1 MKKRILA
8 TACAAILCLCGCAA
22 GGGAGDAAQPADE
35 STVPFVEET
44 LDDSGIDRFV
54 SIPEYKGIELTK
66 EAVTV
71 TDADLKEA
79 YDVDLNQYRIDVPDM
94 EIADYFWVTMDYE
107 GLIDGESFAGSSA
120 TNYDLK
126 IGQGTFPES
135 FESQLIGH
143 KQGDNLTIDVEFP
156 EDYDNR
162 DIAGKTATYDITI
175 TRVSVAL
182 GEPTPDWTRM
192 YFGQSV
198 DEYKAAKLEEV
209 TAELAAGADTK
220 LRTDAWFAV
229 FDQSEVL
236 AYPEDMIE
244 TWTKYSQ
251 DSYSRYA
258 EKLGMKYEDFLAEYG
273 VTEAAISENAKR
285 YVKSYLV
292 ATAIMEN
299 EGIDEDDQ
307 SYRTKK
313 NELLSSSGYAS
324 EDAAVANGISSENID
339 MTVRYYLAC
348 DIILDNAKIQGDASA
363 ESVAETQ
370 EENQEEPQEE
380 STVAVSETGEEDT
393 QEEYTQ
399 EENYTEDEETTEE
412 ETYNEDY
419 DEE

>member
-22 GGGAGDAAQPADE
+22 GGGAGDAVLPADE
-35 STVPFVEET
+35 SAVPVVEET

-54 SIPEYKGIELTK
+54 SIPEYKGVELTK
-66 EAVTV
+66 DTVDVTE
-71 TDADLKEA
+71 ADLKEA

-135 FESQLIGH
+135 FESQLMGH
-143 KQGDNLTIDVEFP
+143 KQGDSLTIDVDFP
-156 EDYDNR
+156 EEYDNR
-162 DIAGKTATYDITI
+162 DIAGKTATYNITI

-182 GEPTPDWTRM
+182 GEPTADWTRM

-209 TAELAAGADTK
+209 TANLTAEADTK

-236 AYPEDMIE
+236 AYPEDMIG

-251 DSYSRYA
+251 DSYARSA
-258 EKLGMKYEDFLAEYG
+258 EKLGMEYEDFLAEYG
-273 VTEAAISENAKR
+273 VTETAINENAKR

-307 SYRTKK
+307 IYRAKK

-348 DIILDNAKIQGDASA
+348 DIIMDNAKIQGADSS
-363 ESVAETQ
+363 ESV
-370 EENQEEPQEE
+370 EEPREE
-380 STVAVSETGEEDT
+380 SSAAVSETGEEDT
-393 QEEYTQ
+393 QEEYT
-399 EENYTEDEETTEE
+399 EEESYTEDEENTEE

>member
-8 TACAAILCLCGCAA
+8 TACAAMICLCGCAA
-22 GGGAGDAAQPADE
+22 GGGGDAVQPADE
-35 STVPFVEET
+35 STVPVVGETVE
-44 LDDSGIDRFV
+44 DAGIDRFV
-54 SIPEYKGIELTK
+54 SIPEYKGIELVK
-66 EAVTV
+66 ETVEV

-143 KQGDNLTIDVEFP
+143 KQGDSLTIDVEFP

-182 GEPTPDWTRM
+182 GEPTADWTRM

-209 TAELAAGADTK
+209 TAGLTAEADTK
-220 LRTDAWFAV
+220 LRTDAWFEI
-229 FDQSEVL
+229 FDKSEVL

-244 TWTKYSQ
+244 IWTKYSR
-251 DSYSRYA
+251 DTYTRYA
-258 EKLGMKYEDFLAEYG
+258 EKLGMEYEDFLAEYG
-273 VTEAAISENAKR
+273 VTETAISENALR

-307 SYRTKK
+307 IYRSKK

-348 DIILDNAKIQGDASA
+348 DIILDNAKITGALADDA
-363 ESVAETQ
+363 
-370 EENQEEPQEE
+370 EE
-380 STVAVSETGEEDT
+380 SEEATALESAAEVSETGEEDT
-393 QEEYTQ
+393 QEEYT
-399 EENYTEDEETTEE
+399 EEDNYTEDEEYTGEE
-412 ETYNEDY
+412 NGNEDY

>member
-8 TACAAILCLCGCAA
+8 TLCASILCFCGC
-22 GGGAGDAAQPADE
+22 GAGSGAGETVQPADE
-35 STVPFVEET
+35 STVPVVEET
-44 LDDSGIDRFV
+44 LADAGIDRFV
-54 SIPEYKGIELTK
+54 SIPEYKGVELAKDTVK
-66 EAVTV
+66 VTE
-71 TDADLKEA
+71 ADLKEA

-107 GLIDGESFAGSSA
+107 GLIDGESFAGSTA

-143 KQGDNLTIDVEFP
+143 KQGDSLTIDVEFP

-162 DIAGKTATYDITI
+162 DIAGKTATYNITI

-182 GEPTPDWTRM
+182 GEPTADWTRM

-209 TAELAAGADTK
+209 TAKLDSEADTK

-229 FDQSEVL
+229 FDKSEVL
-236 AYPEDMIE
+236 AYPEDMIGI
-244 TWTKYSQ
+244 WTKYSQ
-251 DSYSRYA
+251 DTYARYA
-258 EKLGMKYEDFLAEYG
+258 EKLGMEYEDFLAEYG
-273 VTEAAISENAKR
+273 VTETAISENAMR

-307 SYRTKK
+307 IYRTKK

-348 DIILDNAKIQGDASA
+348 DIIMDNAKINGAETAESA
-363 ESVAETQ
+363 EATQ
-370 EENQEEPQEE
+370 EE
-380 STVAVSETGEEDT
+380 SAAAVSETDDEDT
-393 QEEYTQ
+393 QEENT
-399 EENYTEDEETTEE
+399 EETTYTEDEENTEE
-412 ETYNEDY
+412 ETYDEDY

>member
-8 TACAAILCLCGCAA
+8 TTCAAIICLCGCAA
-22 GGGAGDAAQPADE
+22 GGGAGDTALPADE
-35 STVPFVEET
+35 STVPVVEET
-44 LDDSGIDRFV
+44 VDGAGIDRFV
-54 SIPEYKGIELTK
+54 SVPEYKGIELTK
-66 EAVTV
+66 EAVKV
-71 TDADLKEA
+71 TEADLKEA

-135 FESQLIGH
+135 FESQLMGH
-143 KQGDNLTIDVEFP
+143 KQGDNLTIDVNFP
-156 EDYDNR
+156 EEYDNR
-162 DIAGKTATYDITI
+162 DIAGKTATYNITI

-209 TAELAAGADTK
+209 TANLAAEADTK
-220 LRTDAWFAV
+220 LRTNAWFTV

-236 AYPEDMIE
+236 AYPEEMIE

-251 DSYSRYA
+251 DSYARYA
-258 EKLGMKYEDFLAEYG
+258 EKLGMEYEDFLAEYG
-273 VTEAAISENAKR
+273 VTETAISENAKR

-292 ATAIMEN
+292 ATSIMEN

-307 SYRTKK
+307 VYRAKK

-348 DIILDNAKIQGDASA
+348 DIIMDNAKVQGADSS
-363 ESVAETQ
+363 ESENETQ
-370 EENQEEPQEE
+370 EETSEE
-380 STVAVSETGEEDT
+380 SVAAVSENGEGDT
-393 QEEYTQ
+393 QEEYT
-399 EENYTEDEETTEE
+399 EEDNYTEDEEYTDE
-412 ETYNEDY
+412 ETYS
-419 DEE
+419 EE

>member
-22 GGGAGDAAQPADE
+22 GGGGTDTVQPTDE
-35 STVPFVEET
+35 SIVPVVEET
-44 LDDSGIDRFV
+44 LEGAGIDRFV
-54 SIPEYKGIELTK
+54 VIPEYKGVELAK
-66 EAVTV
+66 DAVDV
-71 TDADLKEA
+71 TEADLKEA
-79 YDVDLNQYRIDVPDM
+79 YDIDLNQYRIDVPDM

-135 FESQLIGH
+135 FESQLMGH
-143 KQGDNLTIDVEFP
+143 KQGDSLTIDVEFP
-156 EDYDNR
+156 EEYDNR
-162 DIAGKTATYDITI
+162 DIAGKTATYEITI

-209 TAELAAGADTK
+209 TANLAAEADTK
-220 LRTDAWFAV
+220 LRTDAWFEV
-229 FDQSEVL
+229 FDKSEVL

-244 TWTKYSQ
+244 VWTKYSQ
-251 DSYSRYA
+251 DAYARSA
-258 EKLGMKYEDFLAEYG
+258 EKLGMEYEDFLAEYG
-273 VTEAAISENAKR
+273 VTENAISENAKR

-307 SYRTKK
+307 VYREKK

-348 DIILDNAKIQGDASA
+348 DIILDNAKIKGAAAA
-363 ESVAETQ
+363 ESVEETG
-370 EENQEEPQEE
+370 ETAPEE
-380 STVAVSETGEEDT
+380 SAATVSETGGEDT
-393 QEEYTQ
+393 QEEYAGD
-399 EENYTEDEETTEE
+399 ENYEEEDNTEE

>member
-8 TACAAILCLCGCAA
+8 TACAAIICLCGCAA
-22 GGGAGDAAQPADE
+22 GGGAGDTALPADE
-35 STVPFVEET
+35 STIPVVEET
-44 LDDSGIDRFV
+44 VDGAGIDRFV
-54 SIPEYKGIELTK
+54 SVPEYKGIELTK
-66 EAVTV
+66 EAVKV
-71 TDADLKEA
+71 TEADLKEA

-135 FESQLIGH
+135 FESQLMGH
-143 KQGDNLTIDVEFP
+143 KQGDNLTIDVNFP
-156 EDYDNR
+156 EEYDNR
-162 DIAGKTATYDITI
+162 DIAGKTATYNITI

-209 TAELAAGADTK
+209 TANLAAEADTK
-220 LRTDAWFAV
+220 LRTSAWFTV

-236 AYPEDMIE
+236 AYPEEMIE

-251 DSYSRYA
+251 DSYARYA
-258 EKLGMKYEDFLAEYG
+258 EKLGMEYEDFLAEYG
-273 VTEAAISENAKR
+273 VTETAISENAKR

-292 ATAIMEN
+292 ATSIMEN

-307 SYRTKK
+307 VYRAKK

-348 DIILDNAKIQGDASA
+348 DIIMDNAKVQGADSS
-363 ESVAETQ
+363 ESENETQ
-370 EENQEEPQEE
+370 EETSEE
-380 STVAVSETGEEDT
+380 SVAAVSENGEGDT
-393 QEEYTQ
+393 QEEYT
-399 EENYTEDEETTEE
+399 EEDNYTEDEEYTDE
-412 ETYNEDY
+412 ETYS
-419 DEE
+419 EE

>member
-8 TACAAILCLCGCAA
+8 TACAAILCLCGCGA
-22 GGGAGDAAQPADE
+22 GGGAGDAAAPADE
-35 STVPFVEET
+35 STVPVVEET
-44 LDDSGIDRFV
+44 LEGTGIDRFV

-66 EAVTV
+66 DAVKV

-135 FESQLIGH
+135 FESQLMGH
-143 KQGDNLTIDVEFP
+143 KQGDSLTIDVEFP

-162 DIAGKTATYDITI
+162 DIAGKTAAYNITI

-209 TAELAAGADTK
+209 TAALAAEADTK

-236 AYPEDMIE
+236 AYPQDMIDI
-244 TWTKYSQ
+244 WTKYSQ
-251 DSYSRYA
+251 ESYARYA
-258 EKLGMKYEDFLAEYG
+258 EKLGMEYEDFLAEYG
-273 VTEAAISENAKR
+273 VTENAISENAKR

-307 SYRTKK
+307 IYRTKK

-324 EDAAVANGISSENID
+324 EDAAVANGISGENID

-348 DIILDNAKIQGDASA
+348 DIIMDNAKIQGEDSVQSVEETPEEKPKETSE
-363 ESVAETQ
+363 ESVA
-370 EENQEEPQEE
+370 
-380 STVAVSETGEEDT
+380 AVSETGEENT
-393 QEEYTQ
+393 QEEQTE
-399 EENYTEDEETTEE
+399 EENYTEDEEYTEE
-412 ETYNEDY
+412 DTFTEDY

>member
-8 TACAAILCLCGCAA
+8 TACVAIICLCGCAA
-22 GGGAGDAAQPADE
+22 GGGAGDTALPADE
-35 STVPFVEET
+35 STVPVVEET
-44 LDDSGIDRFV
+44 VDGAGIDRFV
-54 SIPEYKGIELTK
+54 SVPEYKGIELTK
-66 EAVTV
+66 EAVKV
-71 TDADLKEA
+71 TEADLKEA

-135 FESQLIGH
+135 FESQLMGH
-143 KQGDNLTIDVEFP
+143 KQGDNPTIDVNFP
-156 EDYDNR
+156 EEYDNR
-162 DIAGKTATYDITI
+162 DIAGKTATYNITI

-209 TAELAAGADTK
+209 TANLAAEADTK
-220 LRTDAWFAV
+220 LRTNAWFTV

-236 AYPEDMIE
+236 AYPEEMIE

-251 DSYSRYA
+251 DSYARYA
-258 EKLGMKYEDFLAEYG
+258 EKLGMEYEDFLAEYG
-273 VTEAAISENAKR
+273 VTETAISENAKR

-292 ATAIMEN
+292 ATSIMEN

-307 SYRTKK
+307 VYRAKK

-348 DIILDNAKIQGDASA
+348 DIIMDNAKVQGADSS
-363 ESVAETQ
+363 ESENETQ
-370 EENQEEPQEE
+370 EETSEE
-380 STVAVSETGEEDT
+380 SVAAVSENGEGDT
-393 QEEYTQ
+393 QEEYT
-399 EENYTEDEETTEE
+399 EEDNYTEDEEYTDE
-412 ETYNEDY
+412 ETYS
-419 DEE
+419 EE

>member
-22 GGGAGDAAQPADE
+22 GSGAGDAAVPTDE
-35 STVPFVEET
+35 STIPVVEET
-44 LDDSGIDRFV
+44 LEDAGIDKFV
-54 SIPEYKGIELTK
+54 SIPEYKGIKLTR
-66 EAVTV
+66 ETVEV

-79 YDVDLNQYRIDVPDM
+79 YDIDLNQYRIDVPDM

-107 GLIDGESFAGSSA
+107 GLIDGESFAGSTA

-135 FESQLIGH
+135 FESQLMGH
-143 KQGDNLTIDVEFP
+143 KQGDSLTIDVEFP
-156 EDYDNR
+156 EEYDNR
-162 DIAGKTATYDITI
+162 DIAGKTATYNITI

-198 DEYKAAKLEEV
+198 EEYKAAKLEEV
-209 TAELAAGADTK
+209 TAELASEADTK
-220 LRTDAWFAV
+220 LRTEAWFEV

-244 TWTKYSQ
+244 VWTKYSQ
-251 DSYSRYA
+251 DSYARYA
-258 EKLGMKYEDFLAEYG
+258 EKLGMDYEDFLAEYG
-273 VTEAAISENAKR
+273 VTETAISENAMR

-292 ATAIMEN
+292 ATAILEN

-307 SYRTKK
+307 VYRTKK

-348 DIILDNAKIQGDASA
+348 DIILDNAKIQGA
-363 ESVAETQ
+363 
-370 EENQEEPQEE
+370 E
-380 STVAVSETGEEDT
+380 STVETEEETVESTPEESAAAVSETGEENT
-393 QEEYTQ
+393 QEEYTEEETYTEDEEYTE
-399 EENYTEDEETTEE
+399 EENYTEDDNEE
-412 ETYNEDY
+412 
-419 DEE
+419 

>member
-1 MKKRILA
+1 MKKRIFA

-22 GGGAGDAAQPADE
+22 GGGAGDAVLPADE
-35 STVPFVEET
+35 SAVPVVEET

-54 SIPEYKGIELTK
+54 SIPEYKGVELTK
-66 EAVTV
+66 DTVDVTE
-71 TDADLKEA
+71 ADLKEA

-135 FESQLIGH
+135 FESQLMGH
-143 KQGDNLTIDVEFP
+143 KQGDSLTIDVDFP
-156 EDYDNR
+156 EEYDNR
-162 DIAGKTATYDITI
+162 DIAGKTATYNITI

-182 GEPTPDWTRM
+182 GEPTADWTRM

-209 TAELAAGADTK
+209 TANLTAEADTK

-236 AYPEDMIE
+236 AYPEDMIG

-251 DSYSRYA
+251 DSYARSA
-258 EKLGMKYEDFLAEYG
+258 EKLGMEYEDFLAEYG
-273 VTEAAISENAKR
+273 VTEKAINENAKR

-307 SYRTKK
+307 IYRAKK

-348 DIILDNAKIQGDASA
+348 DIIMDNAKIQGADSA
-363 ESVAETQ
+363 ESV
-370 EENQEEPQEE
+370 EEPREE
-380 STVAVSETGEEDT
+380 SSAAVSETGEEDT
-393 QEEYTQ
+393 QEEYTE
-399 EENYTEDEETTEE
+399 EENYTEDEENTEE

>member
-8 TACAAILCLCGCAA
+8 TLCASILCLCGC
-22 GGGAGDAAQPADE
+22 GAGSGAGETVQPADE
-35 STVPFVEET
+35 STVPVVEET
-44 LDDSGIDRFV
+44 LADAGIDRFV
-54 SIPEYKGIELTK
+54 SIPEYKGVELAKDTVK
-66 EAVTV
+66 VTE
-71 TDADLKEA
+71 ADLKEA

-107 GLIDGESFAGSSA
+107 GLIDGESFAGSTA

-143 KQGDNLTIDVEFP
+143 KQGDSLTIDVEFP
-156 EDYDNR
+156 EEYDNR
-162 DIAGKTATYDITI
+162 DIAGKTATYNITI

-198 DEYKAAKLEEV
+198 EEYKAAKLEEV
-209 TAELAAGADTK
+209 TAELASEADTK
-220 LRTDAWFAV
+220 LRTEAWFEV

-244 TWTKYSQ
+244 VWTKYSQ
-251 DSYSRYA
+251 DSYARYA
-258 EKLGMKYEDFLAEYG
+258 EKLGMDYEDFLAEYG
-273 VTEAAISENAKR
+273 VTETAISENAMR

-292 ATAIMEN
+292 ATAILEN

-307 SYRTKK
+307 VYRTKK

-348 DIILDNAKIQGDASA
+348 DIILDNAKIQGA
-363 ESVAETQ
+363 
-370 EENQEEPQEE
+370 E
-380 STVAVSETGEEDT
+380 STVETEEETVESTPEESAAAVSETGEENT
-393 QEEYTQ
+393 QEEYTEEETYTEDEEYTE
-399 EENYTEDEETTEE
+399 EENYTEDDNEE
-412 ETYNEDY
+412 
-419 DEE
+419 

>member
-22 GGGAGDAAQPADE
+22 GSGAGDAAVPTDE
-35 STVPFVEET
+35 STIPVVEET
-44 LDDSGIDRFV
+44 LEDAGIDKFV
-54 SIPEYKGIELTK
+54 SIPEYKGIELTR
-66 EAVTV
+66 EAVEV

-79 YDVDLNQYRIDVPDM
+79 YDIDLNQYRIDVPDM

-107 GLIDGESFAGSSA
+107 GLIDGESFAGSTA

-135 FESQLIGH
+135 FESQLMGH
-143 KQGDNLTIDVEFP
+143 KQGDSLTIDVEFP
-156 EDYDNR
+156 EEYDNR
-162 DIAGKTATYDITI
+162 DIAGKTATYNITI

-198 DEYKAAKLEEV
+198 EEYKAAKLEEV
-209 TAELAAGADTK
+209 TAELASEADTK
-220 LRTDAWFAV
+220 LRTEAWFEV

-244 TWTKYSQ
+244 VWTKYSQ
-251 DSYSRYA
+251 DSYARYA
-258 EKLGMKYEDFLAEYG
+258 EKLGMDYEDFLAEYG
-273 VTEAAISENAKR
+273 VTETAISENAMR

-292 ATAIMEN
+292 ATAILEN

-307 SYRTKK
+307 VYRTKK

-348 DIILDNAKIQGDASA
+348 DIILDNAKIQGA
-363 ESVAETQ
+363 
-370 EENQEEPQEE
+370 E
-380 STVAVSETGEEDT
+380 STVETEEETVESTPEESAAAVSETGEENT
-393 QEEYTQ
+393 QEEYTEEETYTEDEEYTE
-399 EENYTEDEETTEE
+399 EENYTEDDNEE
-412 ETYNEDY
+412 
-419 DEE
+419 

>member
-22 GGGAGDAAQPADE
+22 GSGAGDAAVPTDE
-35 STVPFVEET
+35 STIPVVEET
-44 LDDSGIDRFV
+44 LEDAGIDKFV
-54 SIPEYKGIELTK
+54 SIPEYKGIKLTR
-66 EAVTV
+66 ETVEV

-79 YDVDLNQYRIDVPDM
+79 YDIDLNQYRIDVPDM

-107 GLIDGESFAGSSA
+107 GLIDGESFAGSTA

-135 FESQLIGH
+135 FESQLMGH
-143 KQGDNLTIDVEFP
+143 KQGDSLTIDVEFP
-156 EDYDNR
+156 EEYDNR
-162 DIAGKTATYDITI
+162 DIAGKTATYNITI

-198 DEYKAAKLEEV
+198 EEYKAAKLEEV
-209 TAELAAGADTK
+209 TAELASEADTK
-220 LRTDAWFAV
+220 LRTDAWFEV

-244 TWTKYSQ
+244 VWTKYSQ
-251 DSYSRYA
+251 DSYARYA
-258 EKLGMKYEDFLAEYG
+258 EKLGMDYEDFLAEYG
-273 VTEAAISENAKR
+273 VTETAVSENAKR

-292 ATAIMEN
+292 ATAILEN

-307 SYRTKK
+307 VYRAKK

-348 DIILDNAKIQGDASA
+348 DIILDNAKIQGA
-363 ESVAETQ
+363 
-370 EENQEEPQEE
+370 E
-380 STVAVSETGEEDT
+380 STVETEEETVESTPEESAAAVSETGEENT
-393 QEEYTQ
+393 QEEYTEEETYTEDEEYTE
-399 EENYTEDEETTEE
+399 EENYTEDDNEE
-412 ETYNEDY
+412 
-419 DEE
+419 

>member
-8 TACAAILCLCGCAA
+8 TACAAIICLCGCAA
-22 GGGAGDAAQPADE
+22 GGGAGDTAAPADE
-35 STVPFVEET
+35 STVPVVEET
-44 LDDSGIDRFV
+44 LEGAGIDRFV
-54 SIPEYKGIELTK
+54 SIPEYKGVELTK
-66 EAVTV
+66 DAVKV
-71 TDADLKEA
+71 TEADLKEA

-135 FESQLIGH
+135 FESQLMGH
-143 KQGDNLTIDVEFP
+143 KQGDNLTIDVDFP
-156 EDYDNR
+156 EEYDNR
-162 DIAGKTATYDITI
+162 DIAGKTATYNITI

-209 TAELAAGADTK
+209 TANLTAEADTK
-220 LRTDAWFAV
+220 LRTDAWFSV

-236 AYPEDMIE
+236 AYPEEMIE

-251 DSYSRYA
+251 DSYARYA
-258 EKLGMKYEDFLAEYG
+258 EKLGMEYEDFLAEYG
-273 VTEAAISENAKR
+273 VTETAISENAKR

-292 ATAIMEN
+292 ATAIMED

-307 SYRTKK
+307 VYRAKK

-348 DIILDNAKIQGDASA
+348 DIIMDNAKIRGADSA
-363 ESVAETQ
+363 ESEKETQ
-370 EENQEEPQEE
+370 EEASEE
-380 STVAVSETGEEDT
+380 SVAAVSETGEENT
-393 QEEYTQ
+393 QEEYT
-399 EENYTEDEETTEE
+399 EEDNYTEDEEYTDE
-412 ETYNEDY
+412 ETDNGNY

>member
-1 MKKRILA
+1 MKKRIFA

-22 GGGAGDAAQPADE
+22 GGGAGDAALPADE
-35 STVPFVEET
+35 SAVPVVEET

-54 SIPEYKGIELTK
+54 SIPEYKGVELTK
-66 EAVTV
+66 DTVDVTE
-71 TDADLKEA
+71 ADLKEA
-79 YDVDLNQYRIDVPDM
+79 YDVDLNQYRM
-94 EIADYFWVTMDYE
+94 
-107 GLIDGESFAGSSA
+107 
-120 TNYDLK
+120 K

-135 FESQLIGH
+135 FESQLMGH
-143 KQGDNLTIDVEFP
+143 KQGDSLTIDVDFP
-156 EDYDNR
+156 EEYDNR
-162 DIAGKTATYDITI
+162 DIAGKTATYNITI

-182 GEPTPDWTRM
+182 GEPTADWTRM

-209 TAELAAGADTK
+209 TANLTAEADTK

-236 AYPEDMIE
+236 AYPEDMIG

-251 DSYSRYA
+251 DSYARSA
-258 EKLGMKYEDFLAEYG
+258 EKLGMEYEDFLAEYG
-273 VTEAAISENAKR
+273 VTETAINENAKR

-307 SYRTKK
+307 IYRAKK

-348 DIILDNAKIQGDASA
+348 DIIMDNAKIQGADSA
-363 ESVAETQ
+363 ESV
-370 EENQEEPQEE
+370 EEPREE
-380 STVAVSETGEEDT
+380 SSAAVSETGEEDT
-393 QEEYTQ
+393 QEEYTE
-399 EENYTEDEETTEE
+399 EENYTEDEENTEE

>member
-22 GGGAGDAAQPADE
+22 GSGAGDAAVPTDE
-35 STVPFVEET
+35 STIPVVEET
-44 LDDSGIDRFV
+44 LEDAGIDKFV
-54 SIPEYKGIELTK
+54 SIPEYKGIKLTR
-66 EAVTV
+66 ETVEV

-79 YDVDLNQYRIDVPDM
+79 YDIDLNQYRIDVPDM

-107 GLIDGESFAGSSA
+107 GLIDGESFAGSTA

-135 FESQLIGH
+135 FESQLMGH
-143 KQGDNLTIDVEFP
+143 KQGDSLTIDVEFP
-156 EDYDNR
+156 EEYDNR
-162 DIAGKTATYDITI
+162 DIAGKTATYNITI

-198 DEYKAAKLEEV
+198 EEYKAAKLEEV
-209 TAELAAGADTK
+209 TAELASEADTK
-220 LRTDAWFAV
+220 LRTEAWFEV

-244 TWTKYSQ
+244 VWTKYSQ
-251 DSYSRYA
+251 DSYARYA
-258 EKLGMKYEDFLAEYG
+258 EKLGMDYEDFLAEYG
-273 VTEAAISENAKR
+273 VTETAISENAMR

-292 ATAIMEN
+292 ATAILEN

-307 SYRTKK
+307 VYRTKK

-348 DIILDNAKIQGDASA
+348 DIILDNAKIQGA
-363 ESVAETQ
+363 
-370 EENQEEPQEE
+370 E
-380 STVAVSETGEEDT
+380 STVETEEETVESTPEESAAAVSETGEENT
-393 QEEYTQ
+393 QEEYTEEETYTED
-399 EENYTEDEETTEE
+399 EENYTEDDNEE
-412 ETYNEDY
+412 
-419 DEE
+419 

>member
-22 GGGAGDAAQPADE
+22 GGGGTDTVQPTDE
-35 STVPFVEET
+35 SIVPVVEET
-44 LDDSGIDRFV
+44 LEGAGIDRFV
-54 SIPEYKGIELTK
+54 VIPEYKGVELAK
-66 EAVTV
+66 DAVDV
-71 TDADLKEA
+71 TEADLKEA
-79 YDVDLNQYRIDVPDM
+79 YDIDLNQYRIDVPDM

-135 FESQLIGH
+135 FESQLMGH
-143 KQGDNLTIDVEFP
+143 KQGDSLTIDVEFP
-156 EDYDNR
+156 EEYDNR
-162 DIAGKTATYDITI
+162 DIAGKTATYEITI

-209 TAELAAGADTK
+209 TANLAAEADTK
-220 LRTDAWFAV
+220 LRTDAWFEV
-229 FDQSEVL
+229 FDKSEVL

-244 TWTKYSQ
+244 VWTKYSQ
-251 DSYSRYA
+251 DAYARSA
-258 EKLGMKYEDFLAEYG
+258 EKLGMEYEDFLAEYG
-273 VTEAAISENAKR
+273 VTENAISENAKR

-307 SYRTKK
+307 VYREKK

-348 DIILDNAKIQGDASA
+348 DIILDNAKIQGAAAA
-363 ESVAETQ
+363 ESVEETG
-370 EENQEEPQEE
+370 ETAPEE
-380 STVAVSETGEEDT
+380 SAATVSETGGEDT
-393 QEEYTQ
+393 QEEYAGD
-399 EENYTEDEETTEE
+399 ENYEEEDNTEE

>member
-8 TACAAILCLCGCAA
+8 TACAAIICLCGCAA
-22 GGGAGDAAQPADE
+22 GGGAGDTALPADE
-35 STVPFVEET
+35 STVPVVEET
-44 LDDSGIDRFV
+44 VDGAGIDRFV
-54 SIPEYKGIELTK
+54 SVPEYKGIELTK
-66 EAVTV
+66 EAVKV
-71 TDADLKEA
+71 TEADLKEA

-135 FESQLIGH
+135 FESQLMGH
-143 KQGDNLTIDVEFP
+143 KQGDNLTIDVNFP
-156 EDYDNR
+156 EEYDNR
-162 DIAGKTATYDITI
+162 DIAGKTATYNITI

-209 TAELAAGADTK
+209 TANLAAEADTK
-220 LRTDAWFAV
+220 LRTSAWFTV

-236 AYPEDMIE
+236 AYPEEMIE

-251 DSYSRYA
+251 DSYARYA
-258 EKLGMKYEDFLAEYG
+258 EKLGMEYEDFLAEYG
-273 VTEAAISENAKR
+273 VTETAISENAKR

-292 ATAIMEN
+292 ATSIMEN

-307 SYRTKK
+307 VYRAKK

-348 DIILDNAKIQGDASA
+348 DIIMDNAKVQGADSS
-363 ESVAETQ
+363 ESENETQ
-370 EENQEEPQEE
+370 EETSEE
-380 STVAVSETGEEDT
+380 SVAAVSENGEGDT
-393 QEEYTQ
+393 QEEYT
-399 EENYTEDEETTEE
+399 EEDNYTEDEEYTDE
-412 ETYNEDY
+412 ETYS
-419 DEE
+419 EE

>member
-22 GGGAGDAAQPADE
+22 GGGGTDTVQPTDE
-35 STVPFVEET
+35 SIVPVVEET
-44 LDDSGIDRFV
+44 LEGAGIDRFV
-54 SIPEYKGIELTK
+54 VIPEYKGVELAK
-66 EAVTV
+66 DAVDV
-71 TDADLKEA
+71 TEADLKEA
-79 YDVDLNQYRIDVPDM
+79 YDIDLNQYRIDVPDM

-135 FESQLIGH
+135 FESQLMGH
-143 KQGDNLTIDVEFP
+143 KQGDSLTIDVEFP
-156 EDYDNR
+156 EEYDNR
-162 DIAGKTATYDITI
+162 DIAGKTATYEITI

-209 TAELAAGADTK
+209 TANLTAVADTK
-220 LRTDAWFAV
+220 LRTDAWFEV
-229 FDQSEVL
+229 FDKSEVL

-244 TWTKYSQ
+244 VWTKYSQ
-251 DSYSRYA
+251 DAYARSA
-258 EKLGMKYEDFLAEYG
+258 EKLGMEYEDFLAEYG
-273 VTEAAISENAKR
+273 VTENAISENAKR

-307 SYRTKK
+307 VYREKK

-348 DIILDNAKIQGDASA
+348 DIILDNAKIQGAAAA
-363 ESVAETQ
+363 ESVEETG
-370 EENQEEPQEE
+370 ETAPEE
-380 STVAVSETGEEDT
+380 SAATVSETGGEDT
-393 QEEYTQ
+393 QEEYAGD
-399 EENYTEDEETTEE
+399 ENYEEEDNTEE
-412 ETYNEDY
+412 EAYNEDY

>member
-22 GGGAGDAAQPADE
+22 GSGAGDAAVPTDE
-35 STVPFVEET
+35 STIPVVEET
-44 LDDSGIDRFV
+44 LEDAGIDKFV
-54 SIPEYKGIELTK
+54 SIPEYKGIKLTR
-66 EAVTV
+66 ETVEV

-79 YDVDLNQYRIDVPDM
+79 YNVDLNQYRIDVPDM

-107 GLIDGESFAGSSA
+107 GLIDGESFAGSTA

-135 FESQLIGH
+135 FESQLMGH
-143 KQGDNLTIDVEFP
+143 KQGDSLTIDVEFP
-156 EDYDNR
+156 EEYDNR
-162 DIAGKTATYDITI
+162 DIAGKTATYNITI

-198 DEYKAAKLEEV
+198 EEYKAAKLEEV
-209 TAELAAGADTK
+209 TAELASEADTK
-220 LRTDAWFAV
+220 LRTEAWFEV

-244 TWTKYSQ
+244 VWTKYSQ
-251 DSYSRYA
+251 DSYARYA
-258 EKLGMKYEDFLAEYG
+258 EKLGMDYEDFLAEYG
-273 VTEAAISENAKR
+273 VTETAISENAMR

-292 ATAIMEN
+292 ATAILEN

-307 SYRTKK
+307 VYRTKK

-348 DIILDNAKIQGDASA
+348 DIILDNAKIQGA
-363 ESVAETQ
+363 ESAVET
-370 EENQEEPQEE
+370 EEETVESTPEE
-380 STVAVSETGEEDT
+380 SAAAVSETGEENT
-393 QEEYTQ
+393 QEEYTEEETYTEDEEYTE
-399 EENYTEDEETTEE
+399 EENYTEDDNEE
-412 ETYNEDY
+412 
-419 DEE
+419 

>member
-209 TAELAAGADTK
+209 TAGLTAEADTK

-251 DSYSRYA
+251 DQYARSA
-258 EKLGMKYEDFLAEYG
+258 EKLDMKYEDFLAEYG

-292 ATAIMEN
+292 ATAIMEK

-307 SYRTKK
+307 VYRSKK

-348 DIILDNAKIQGDASA
+348 DIILDNAEIQGDTSA
-363 ESVAETQ
+363 ESVEETSEDSAE
-370 EENQEEPQEE
+370 
-380 STVAVSETGEEDT
+380 AVSETAGEDT
-393 QEEYTQ
+393 QEETAE
-399 EENYTEDEETTEE
+399 EENYTEGEENTEE
-412 ETYNEDY
+412 ENYDEDY

>member
-1 MKKRILA
+1 MKKRIFA

-22 GGGAGDAAQPADE
+22 GGGAGDAVLPADE
-35 STVPFVEET
+35 SAVPVVEET

-54 SIPEYKGIELTK
+54 SIPEYKGVELTK
-66 EAVTV
+66 DTVDVTE
-71 TDADLKEA
+71 ADLKEA

-135 FESQLIGH
+135 FESQLMGH
-143 KQGDNLTIDVEFP
+143 KQGDSLTIDVDFP
-156 EDYDNR
+156 EEYDNR
-162 DIAGKTATYDITI
+162 DIAGKTATYNITI

-182 GEPTPDWTRM
+182 GEPTADWTRM

-209 TAELAAGADTK
+209 TANLTAEADTK

-236 AYPEDMIE
+236 AYPEDMIG

-251 DSYSRYA
+251 DSYARSA
-258 EKLGMKYEDFLAEYG
+258 EKLGMEYEDFLAEYG
-273 VTEAAISENAKR
+273 VTETAINENAKR

-307 SYRTKK
+307 IYRAKK

-348 DIILDNAKIQGDASA
+348 DIIMDNAKIQGADSA
-363 ESVAETQ
+363 ESV
-370 EENQEEPQEE
+370 EEPREE
-380 STVAVSETGEEDT
+380 SSAAVSETGEEDT
-393 QEEYTQ
+393 QEEYTE
-399 EENYTEDEETTEE
+399 EENYTEDEENTEE

>member
-22 GGGAGDAAQPADE
+22 GSGAGDAAVPTDE
-35 STVPFVEET
+35 STIPVVEET
-44 LDDSGIDRFV
+44 LEDAGIDKFV
-54 SIPEYKGIELTK
+54 SIPEYKGIKLTR
-66 EAVTV
+66 ETVEV

-79 YDVDLNQYRIDVPDM
+79 YDIDLNQYRIDVPDM

-107 GLIDGESFAGSSA
+107 GLIDGESFAGSTA

-135 FESQLIGH
+135 FESQLMGH
-143 KQGDNLTIDVEFP
+143 KQGDSLTIDVEFP
-156 EDYDNR
+156 EEYDNR
-162 DIAGKTATYDITI
+162 DIAGKTATYNITI

-198 DEYKAAKLEEV
+198 EEYKAAKLEEV
-209 TAELAAGADTK
+209 TAELASEADTK
-220 LRTDAWFAV
+220 LRTEAWFEV

-244 TWTKYSQ
+244 VWTKYSQ
-251 DSYSRYA
+251 DSYARYA
-258 EKLGMKYEDFLAEYG
+258 EKLGMDYEDFLAEYG
-273 VTEAAISENAKR
+273 VTETAISENAMR

-292 ATAIMEN
+292 ATAILEN

-307 SYRTKK
+307 VYRTKK

-348 DIILDNAKIQGDASA
+348 DIILDNAKIQGA
-363 ESVAETQ
+363 
-370 EENQEEPQEE
+370 E
-380 STVAVSETGEEDT
+380 STVETEEETVESTPEESAAAVSESGEENT
-393 QEEYTQ
+393 QEEYTEEETYTEDEEYTE
-399 EENYTEDEETTEE
+399 EENYTEDDNEE
-412 ETYNEDY
+412 
-419 DEE
+419 

>member
-22 GGGAGDAAQPADE
+22 GGGGTDTVQPTDE
-35 STVPFVEET
+35 SIVPVVEET
-44 LDDSGIDRFV
+44 LEGAGIDRFV
-54 SIPEYKGIELTK
+54 VIPEYKGVELAK
-66 EAVTV
+66 DAVDV
-71 TDADLKEA
+71 TEADLKEA
-79 YDVDLNQYRIDVPDM
+79 YDIDLNQYRIDVPDM

-135 FESQLIGH
+135 FESQLMGH
-143 KQGDNLTIDVEFP
+143 KQGDSLTIDVEFP
-156 EDYDNR
+156 EEYDNR
-162 DIAGKTATYDITI
+162 DIAGKTATYEITI

-209 TAELAAGADTK
+209 TANLTAVADTK
-220 LRTDAWFAV
+220 LRTDAWFEV
-229 FDQSEVL
+229 FDKSEVL

-244 TWTKYSQ
+244 VWTKYSQ
-251 DSYSRYA
+251 DAYARSA
-258 EKLGMKYEDFLAEYG
+258 EKL
-273 VTEAAISENAKR
+273 
-285 YVKSYLV
+285 
-292 ATAIMEN
+292 
-299 EGIDEDDQ
+299 
-307 SYRTKK
+307 
-313 NELLSSSGYAS
+313 

-348 DIILDNAKIQGDASA
+348 DIILDNAKIQGAAAA
-363 ESVAETQ
+363 ESVEETG
-370 EENQEEPQEE
+370 ETAPEE
-380 STVAVSETGEEDT
+380 SAATVSETGGEDT
-393 QEEYTQ
+393 QEEYAGD
-399 EENYTEDEETTEE
+399 ENYEEEDNTEE
-412 ETYNEDY
+412 EAYNEDY

>member
-1 MKKRILA
+1 MKKRIFA

-22 GGGAGDAAQPADE
+22 GGGAGDAVLPADE
-35 STVPFVEET
+35 SAVPVVEET

-54 SIPEYKGIELTK
+54 SIPEYKGVELTK
-66 EAVTV
+66 DTVDVTE
-71 TDADLKEA
+71 ADLKEA

-135 FESQLIGH
+135 FESQLMGH
-143 KQGDNLTIDVEFP
+143 KQGDSLTIDVDFP
-156 EDYDNR
+156 EEYDNR
-162 DIAGKTATYDITI
+162 DIAGKTATYNITI

-182 GEPTPDWTRM
+182 GEPTADWTRM

-209 TAELAAGADTK
+209 TANLTAEADTK

-236 AYPEDMIE
+236 AYPEDMIG

-251 DSYSRYA
+251 DSYARSA
-258 EKLGMKYEDFLAEYG
+258 EKLGMEYEDFLAEYG
-273 VTEAAISENAKR
+273 VTETAINENAKR

-307 SYRTKK
+307 IYRAKK

-348 DIILDNAKIQGDASA
+348 DIIMDNAKIQGANSA
-363 ESVAETQ
+363 ESV
-370 EENQEEPQEE
+370 EEPREE
-380 STVAVSETGEEDT
+380 SSAAVSETGEEDT
-393 QEEYTQ
+393 QEEYTE
-399 EENYTEDEETTEE
+399 EENYTEDEENTEE

>member
-22 GGGAGDAAQPADE
+22 GSGAGDAAVPTDE
-35 STVPFVEET
+35 STIPVVEET
-44 LDDSGIDRFV
+44 LEDAGIDKFV
-54 SIPEYKGIELTK
+54 SIPEYKGIKLTR
-66 EAVTV
+66 ETVEV

-79 YDVDLNQYRIDVPDM
+79 YDIDLNQYRIDVPDM

-107 GLIDGESFAGSSA
+107 GLIDGESFAGSTA

-135 FESQLIGH
+135 FESQLMGH
-143 KQGDNLTIDVEFP
+143 KQGDSLTIDVEFP
-156 EDYDNR
+156 EEYDNR
-162 DIAGKTATYDITI
+162 DIAGKTATYNITI

-198 DEYKAAKLEEV
+198 EEYKAAKLEEV
-209 TAELAAGADTK
+209 TAELASEADTK
-220 LRTDAWFAV
+220 LRTEAWFEV

-244 TWTKYSQ
+244 IWTKYSQ
-251 DSYSRYA
+251 DSYARYA
-258 EKLGMKYEDFLAEYG
+258 EKLGMDYEDFLAEYG
-273 VTEAAISENAKR
+273 VTETAISENAMR

-292 ATAIMEN
+292 ATAILEN

-307 SYRTKK
+307 VYRTKK

-348 DIILDNAKIQGDASA
+348 DIILDNAKIQGA
-363 ESVAETQ
+363 
-370 EENQEEPQEE
+370 E
-380 STVAVSETGEEDT
+380 STVETEEETVESTPEESAAAVSETGEENT
-393 QEEYTQ
+393 QEEYTEEETYTEDEEYTE
-399 EENYTEDEETTEE
+399 EENYTEDDNEE
-412 ETYNEDY
+412 
-419 DEE
+419 

>member
-8 TACAAILCLCGCAA
+8 TACAAIICLCGCAA
-22 GGGAGDAAQPADE
+22 GGGAGDTALPADE
-35 STVPFVEET
+35 STVPVVEET
-44 LDDSGIDRFV
+44 VDGAGIDRFV
-54 SIPEYKGIELTK
+54 SVPEYKGIELTK
-66 EAVTV
+66 EAVKV
-71 TDADLKEA
+71 TEADLKEA

-135 FESQLIGH
+135 FESQLMGH
-143 KQGDNLTIDVEFP
+143 KQGDNLTIDVNFP
-156 EDYDNR
+156 EEYDNR
-162 DIAGKTATYDITI
+162 DIAGKTATYNITI

-209 TAELAAGADTK
+209 TANLAAEADTK
-220 LRTDAWFAV
+220 LRTNAWFTV

-236 AYPEDMIE
+236 AYPEEMIE

-251 DSYSRYA
+251 DSYARYA
-258 EKLGMKYEDFLAEYG
+258 EKLGMEYEDFLAEYG
-273 VTEAAISENAKR
+273 VTETAISENAKR

-292 ATAIMEN
+292 ATSIMEN

-307 SYRTKK
+307 VYRAKK

-348 DIILDNAKIQGDASA
+348 DIIMDNAKVQGADSS
-363 ESVAETQ
+363 ESENETQ
-370 EENQEEPQEE
+370 EETSEE
-380 STVAVSETGEEDT
+380 SVAAVSENGEGDT
-393 QEEYTQ
+393 QEEYT
-399 EENYTEDEETTEE
+399 EEDNYTEDEEYTDE
-412 ETYNEDY
+412 ETYS
-419 DEE
+419 EE

>member
-22 GGGAGDAAQPADE
+22 GGGAGDAALPADE
-35 STVPFVEET
+35 SAVPVVEET

-54 SIPEYKGIELTK
+54 SIPEYKGVELTK
-66 EAVTV
+66 DTVDVTE
-71 TDADLKEA
+71 ADLKEA

-135 FESQLIGH
+135 FESQLMGH
-143 KQGDNLTIDVEFP
+143 KQGDSLTIDVDFP
-156 EDYDNR
+156 EEYDNR
-162 DIAGKTATYDITI
+162 DIAGKTATYNITI

-182 GEPTPDWTRM
+182 GEPTADWTRM

-209 TAELAAGADTK
+209 TADLTAEADTK

-236 AYPEDMIE
+236 AYPEDMIG

-251 DSYSRYA
+251 DSYARSA
-258 EKLGMKYEDFLAEYG
+258 EKLGMEYEDFLAEYG
-273 VTEAAISENAKR
+273 VTENAINENAKR

-307 SYRTKK
+307 IYRAKK

-348 DIILDNAKIQGDASA
+348 DIIMDNAKIQGADSVESA
-363 ESVAETQ
+363 E
-370 EENQEEPQEE
+370 EPGEE
-380 STVAVSETGEEDT
+380 SSAAVSETGEEDT
-393 QEEYTQ
+393 QEEYNG
-399 EENYTEDEETTEE
+399 EENYTEDEENTEE